1 MKILPALLSIIV
13 FSGLP
18 APALDC
24 IYSNPALAQAPKEDI
39 SLEELMTKT
48 LNAYGGAAALE
59 KVEDSSI
66 TFGKFYPAKAG
77 ATGSDKRSEEDALQ
91 YRKFRQAS
99 KWRVDLE
106 GGTTDSGGK
115 RVLAYN
121 GYSGWRLNDNQA
133 QDMQSSRLVAL
144 NDDNER
150 QPTIISHWKQEG
162 YDFSLDGRTTFHQIP
177 VFAVKLAYG
186 KDGKERPTTLYLDQR
201 NFLIVG
207 ISYDSGNNESVSIE
221 YSEYRPVAGTL
232 LPFQQS
238 KFINQKPASEI
249 LVSNIT
255 VGESIDSAVFDRP
268 QIAGA
273 LRLDRDIV
281 VKFEYA
287 QKEILVKCRIDNGSE
302 DLWFLYDTGASDTI
316 VDRRT
321 AADYYLLK
329 DGKQS
334 MLSASG
340 SVTVDNSAIKRL
352 EIGSLIL
359 NNVDAR
365 IHSLAG
371 QSQQLGRPL
380 AGIIGTNVIE
390 KFVTRIDYGK
400 CTLTFIDSDKFKAP
414 ANSTIIPLTEHN
426 IPVVKA
432 KLNGVID
439 QLMLADTGAAFNNL
453 PSSMAKR
460 LLAATGKGLDKE
472 KPSHMTEG
480 TGLDG
485 KPIKLAN
492 LTVGKVSLGNQ
503 ILSGVPFTYIYDA
516 NAKSASGSD
525 RIEKQGGFF
534 RSSGLGI
541 LGNPFWQ
548 NYIFYIDY
556 KFQRLLLEPN
566 PIVRIREQINAQ
578 VNIGDQKLLIY
589 RDYRLAEVAYQ
600 KAMTIATTNKDQR
613 SEAMLWGRLANA
625 RRLMAKELGRPEHAK
640 IAYANFVKAQNLAQE
655 VGAKD
660 VEGRILSD
668 WSLLYS
674 DNGQPNEAANTINKA
689 LQLAP
694 QDAQVNVNYA
704 VHQYRNNQF
713 GQMQRYVEKA
723 LFLEPS
729 NWQGLWYQ
737 FKLQEKFLDYPR
749 AVKTL
754 KEIIRYYPWSTL
766 ATKKLAEIEETMKP
780 NASLTPKQ
788 GGTATPVPGN

>member
-1 MKILPALLSIIV
+1 MRILVALIS
-13 FSGLP
+13 
-18 APALDC
+18 
-24 IYSNPALAQAPKEDI
+24 ALAISAQPILHAGSI
-39 SLEELMTKT
+39 SLAQEQPELQLDEVMVKA

-59 KVEDSSI
+59 RVENSSV
-66 TFGKFYPAKAG
+66 TYGKFYPARAG
-77 ATGSDKRSEEDALQ
+77 AANSEKHNEEDALQ
-91 YRKFRQAS
+91 YRKFRQSS
-99 KWRVDLE
+99 KWRVDLD
-106 GGTTDSGGK
+106 GGSGDASSK

-133 QDMQSSRLVAL
+133 QDMQASRLTAL

-150 QPTIISHWKQEG
+150 QPTIICHWKQAG
-162 YDFSLDGRTTFHQIP
+162 YDFTLDGRTSFRQIP
-177 VFAVKLAYG
+177 VFAIKLSYG
-186 KDGKERPTTLYLDQR
+186 KEGRERPTTLFLDQR

-207 ISYDSGNNESVSIE
+207 ITYDSSATESVSTE
-221 YSEYRPVAGTL
+221 YSEYRPVAGTI
-232 LPFQQS
+232 LPFQQT
-238 KFINQKPASEI
+238 KYINQKPASDLI
-249 LVSNIT
+249 VNNIT
-255 VGESIDSAVFDRP
+255 VGENIDEALFDRP
-268 QIAGA
+268 QVAGA
-273 LRLDRDIV
+273 LRLDRDIT
-281 VKFEYA
+281 VKFDYA

-302 DLWFLYDTGASDTI
+302 DLWFLFDTGASDTI

-321 AADYYLLK
+321 AADYYLFK
-329 DGKQS
+329 DGKAQ

-340 SVTVDNSAIKRL
+340 SVNVENSAIKRF

-390 KFVTRIDYGK
+390 KFVTKIDYGK

-414 ANSTIIPLTEHN
+414 ANAAVIPLTEHN
-426 IPVVKA
+426 IPVVRA
-432 KLNGVID
+432 KLNGIID
-439 QLMLADTGAAFNNL
+439 QPMLADTGAAFNNL
-453 PSSMAKR
+453 PSAVAKK
-460 LLAATGKGLDKE
+460 LLAATGQDKE

-492 LTVGKVSLGNQ
+492 MTVKKVGLQ
-503 ILSGVPFTYIYDA
+503 TQTLSNVPFTYIYDA
-516 NAKSASGSD
+516 NAKASSNNE

-534 RSSGLGI
+534 RSTGLGI
-541 LGNPFWQ
+541 LGNPFFQ
-548 NYIFYIDY
+548 NYITYVDY
-556 KFQRLLLEPN
+556 KFQRILLEPN

-578 VNIGDQKLLIY
+578 VDIGDKKLLIY
-589 RDYRLAEVAYQ
+589 RDYRLAEAAYQ
-600 KAMTIATTNKDQR
+600 KAMGIATANKDQR

-625 RRLMAKELGRPEHAK
+625 RRLMAKELTRPEHAK
-640 IAYANFVKAQNLAQE
+640 IAYANFVKAQELAKE

-674 DNGQPNEAANTINKA
+674 DNGQPNEANRTINSA
-689 LQLAP
+689 LLLAP

-713 GQMQRYVEKA
+713 AGMQKYIEKA

-754 KEIIRYYPWSTL
+754 KEIIKYYPWSTL

-780 NASLTPKQ
+780 NASLTPKS
-788 GGTATPVPGN
+788 GAGTATPVPGN